1 MYVVIKC
8 YHWDLVKEAS
18 TVRQKSKAAI
28 VFFWGGKS
36 NSESVGAFEHSN
48 FLLYKDERGSTGKK

>member
-1 MYVVIKC
+1 M
-8 YHWDLVKEAS
+8 KEAS
-18 TVRQKSKAAI
+18 TVRQNSKAAI
-28 VFFWGGKS
+28 VFFGGKS